1 MLVMIPAEKG
11 MMTVLK
17 IAVQALIMAVM
28 MVDMVN
34 DIRDSDYFVINKNV
48 FIVGDI
54 NCKQ

>member
-1 MLVMIPAEKG
+1 MIPAEKG